1 MRENSIVFLKII
13 FSSCFVF
20 PRCYIPYTHR
30 TNNIYHPESQS
41 EKSRLSG
48 NAGLFSTADDLAIF
62 ARMMLN
68 FFTQV
73 SCQTSFFKSFILNGL
88 NSAEED
94 AHTLFWI
101 NPIY

>member
-13 FSSCFVF
+13 FSSSFVF

-68 FFTQV
+68 RGEHKGVRILSPVTV
-73 SCQTSFFKSFILNGL
+73 ARMTSVWEKAS
-88 NSAEED
+88 
-94 AHTLFWI
+94 
-101 NPIY
+101 